1 MFFVS
6 YFHSRRAAGHG
17 APPEVTKRGSVAQA
31 RPGAGGGV
39 NLTQFTPTI
48 RPKLRPMGPVP
59 AGPLHGPPG
68 PAGNP
73 SPPGHPGHPGPP
85 GHPGHQKMPLGPPLP
100 IFAGFPPGQ
109 WMPCFLYMPLVP
121 GMLPPPGPPPM
132 QVKVEQH
139 SSDMEAIDT
148 KQLLSIVIFVCVT
161 VKL

>member
-68 PAGNP
+68 NP
-73 SPPGHPGHPGPP
+73 GPPGPPGRP

-100 IFAGFPPGQ
+100 IPPGFRLVSGCPASCTCLWFQ
-109 WMPCFLYMPLVP
+109 ACCHHLVHHRCKSRWNNTLRTWRPLIQNNCC
-121 GMLPPPGPPPM
+121 L
-132 QVKVEQH
+132 
-139 SSDMEAIDT
+139 
-148 KQLLSIVIFVCVT
+148 
-161 VKL
+161 